1 MAMGDWVSRALTA
14 VETAS
19 QQQGNLSGNGVDSL
33 RAAIMRDGRVDA
45 SEAVRLLSLHRS
57 SAPVVSEP
65 GWADLFVEA
74 LADHFALS
82 REVPAW
88 SEEDLRP
95 NWAAAIGRAADA
107 LAFGKLTDVAQSASW
122 RASIDAL
129 AVGEDEA
136 AMLVEAL
143 SADGMVL
150 DSTEIRLLSRLFSR
164 AVSYPLSF
172 RSFAMTALAAT
183 VARDKVI
190 NEEEVA
196 LVRAIVMGPASCE
209 GLAVSRAE
217 ADTIIAINSACD
229 RDARA
234 AGWPRLFAQAISLH
248 VLHGVGSPGV
258 VDAEEAQWLARNVP
272 SASPE
277 AAALDEL
284 LKAS

>member
-1 MAMGDWVSRALTA
+1 MGEWVSRALAA

-19 QQQGNLSGNGVDSL
+19 EKQASSSGNGVDSL

-57 SAPVVSEP
+57 NAPVVSEE

-74 LADHFALS
+74 LSDHFALS
-82 REVPAW
+82 REVPEW
-88 SEEDLRP
+88 SDAELRP

-107 LAFGKLTDVAQSASW
+107 LALGTLTDVVPSASW
-122 RASIDAL
+122 RSSIEAL

-136 AMLVEAL
+136 RILVDAL
-143 SADGMVL
+143 KANGMVL

-164 AVSYPLSF
+164 AVFYPLTF
-172 RSFAMTALAAT
+172 RNFAMTALAAT
-183 VARDKVI
+183 VAHDKVI
-190 NEEEVA
+190 SEEEVT

-217 ADTIIAINSACD
+217 ADLIVAIDSACD

-234 AGWPRLFAQAISLH
+234 ASWPLLFAQVISLY
-248 VLHGVGSPGV
+248 VLHGTGSPGS
-258 VDAEEAQWLARNVP
+258 VDADEAQWLASSVP
-272 SASPE
+272 SATPE
-277 AAALDEL
+277 AEALSAL